1 MSKSLLPDIES
12 SASSR
17 FSLILLEPDEIYF
30 EDYLVYYNEL
40 KCPFSD
46 NNSDTTNNFS
56 QLKGNLKICSKSFV
70 FDPINLNY
78 PLVKFPYK
86 SIEKIV
92 KFDEYENNEMIGEDE
107 DIYSTNNKTSLLSSN
122 SPKLNKNELNQLKKK
137 TFAINTK
144 QVIKC
149 KANNKIGPYNIT
161 KRDKPND
168 LHYFQFIFTNV
179 NDSLD
184 LLCQLHRAS
193 TLEYEQEDLMLQLIL
208 KSRLSRNVEFDVHQL
223 DDMFKEQILFESI
236 VNKINPLVANP
247 GRIILTNM
255 CLYYKPFNNLEN
267 EQKLLKIKLIQ
278 IKYVIKRRYHLKKI
292 GCEIVF
298 NNKLST
304 SKQSFD
310 ESWDSLNS
318 TNMNTNNNDRKT
330 LPYLYLTFEDEQ
342 TRDKF
347 YDKLVI
353 DQRDKLHNL
362 DEFNQENML
371 QVFSFI

>member
-1 MSKSLLPDIES
+1 MCSKQINFLILIVQCIPIQIRLILNSFSLL
-12 SASSR
+12 
-17 FSLILLEPDEIYF
+17 
-30 EDYLVYYNEL
+30 
-40 KCPFSD
+40 
-46 NNSDTTNNFS
+46 
-56 QLKGNLKICSKSFV
+56 
-70 FDPINLNY
+70 
-78 PLVKFPYK
+78 
-86 SIEKIV
+86 
-92 KFDEYENNEMIGEDE
+92 
-107 DIYSTNNKTSLLSSN
+107 
-122 SPKLNKNELNQLKKK
+122 
-137 TFAINTK
+137 
-144 QVIKC
+144 
-149 KANNKIGPYNIT
+149 
-161 KRDKPND
+161 ND

-223 DDMFKEQILFESI
+223 DDMFKEQIQFESI

-318 TNMNTNNNDRKT
+318 TSMSTNNNDRKT

-347 YDKLVI
+347 FEKLVI

-371 QVFSFI
+371 QVFSLN